1 MCVLC
6 GTKCSNKL
14 LSPRYCLMPW
24 TFAAISRMLSASVA
38 SASSPFHIWFAQDQ
52 RRYAQK
58 WSSFLGVYDRYLSS
72 FRNTSCALLE
82 LGVQSGGSQ
91 LMWLDYLGLRSHVY
105 GVDIE
110 PKVAEI
116 SNRRITNF
124 IGDIGDPAFLSFL
137 CESIQRIDIIVD
149 DASHL
154 NWHQKLAFEALYPC
168 LNPNGGIYIVE
179 DIGTSYKSTYGGG
192 WRSEDSFIEFAK
204 AKIDE
209 LEAFWSCSESVISS
223 RRGRCG
229 SGTLQVPISALT
241 RSTSSIHFHDGLV
254 VFEKRYK
261 EPAVSMETGRLRLPK
276 RFVGFSLYPSHLAD
290 SWLPHMFGMG
300 SHGALA
306 GTCSI
311 PQPFQSLDIY
321 DASVRGLVMETL
333 MDHLKS
339 LSLRQEGGELKR
351 KCSDLMSVFQDG
363 LYFSQLGMDFTV
375 VHLKR
380 RSFAVEWNA
389 SNRTPLARFAATY
402 RDVKELISWYFGR
415 GAETEIVIVDSLYR
429 NRPRPTTLQAA
440 PIKAALELQRDGFLR
455 LSALGLDMA
464 QLQLEVA
471 QAFQAAQEVEARMLR
486 MSMPWGALDRLFS
499 SDAILE
505 LASFYLGADVK
516 VSGYYLLRLKPGLTP
531 AEYSSSTWHHDNCGS
546 RLKLFILLQ
555 DVGEDGFYTEIARG
569 SNSMAYYWYDL
580 DHMSR
585 FDDASVKS
593 FFSVER
599 LFSPAGG
606 GFLFDTNALHRVRVD
621 GQKQRDAVVVEIS
634 NVQKLREI
642 PMTSCGSQGLDVGR
656 GFPFPHRFSQRR
668 TGF

>member
-1 MCVLC
+1 MDLYHVVLIF
-6 GTKCSNKL
+6 KL
-14 LSPRYCLMPW
+14 
-24 TFAAISRMLSASVA
+24 TMLKHHWLNWLIKA
-38 SASSPFHIWFAQDQ
+38 WF
-52 RRYAQK
+52 
-58 WSSFLGVYDRYLSS
+58 V
-72 FRNTSCALLE
+72 N
-82 LGVQSGGSQ
+82 V
-91 LMWLDYLGLRSHVY
+91 V
-105 GVDIE
+105 
-110 PKVAEI
+110 
-116 SNRRITNF
+116 RRIRNF

-179 DIGTSYKSTYGGG
+179 DIGTSYKTAYGGG

-204 AKIDE
+204 AKVDE
-209 LEAFWSCSESVISS
+209 LEAFWSCSASVISS

-241 RSTSSIHFHDGLV
+241 RSTSAIHFHDGLV

-261 EPAVSMETGRLRLPK
+261 EPAVSMETGSLRLPK

-300 SHGALA
+300 SHGALD

-321 DASVRGLVMETL
+321 DVSVRGLVMETL

-389 SNRTPLARFAATY
+389 SNVD
-402 RDVKELISWYFGR
+402 RDVKDLISWYFGR
-415 GAETEIVIVDSLYR
+415 GAEPLVIADSLYR
-429 NRPRPTTLQAA
+429 NRPRPTALQAA
-440 PIKAALELQRDGFLR
+440 PITAALELQRDGFLR
-455 LSALGLDMA
+455 LSALGLDMDL
-464 QLQLEVA
+464 LQLEVA
-471 QAFQAAQEVEARMLR
+471 QAFQASQEVQEAEARMLR
-486 MSMPWGALDRLFS
+486 RSMRWGALDRLFS

-555 DVGEDGFYTEIARG
+555 DGGEDGFYTEIARG
-569 SNSMAYYWYDL
+569 SNSMAYYWYGL

-621 GQKQRDAVVVEIS
+621 GQRQRDAVVVEIA

-656 GFPFPHRFSQRR
+656 GFRFPHRYHRR
-668 TGF
+668 PGF